1 MKELLYT
8 GEIVLVKDYKNKI
21 IPYYTKQYN
30 HDLYQYDEREKLIVE
45 LVSVIDNMINKN
57 SNNIFILENNE
68 SVINKFVDLEYLNS
82 NIVSKEFINS
92 NCGGF
97 LISNDRKI
105 YKFKYLL
112 HSLLDF
118 RKISYSN
125 NSKNAIELS
134 KKYDIIYINISNGEI
149 FTAYNGIV
157 TEKETLVDIK
167 NFLLKNYQPPTQ
179 EIKQDYDVE
188 SLKNYEL
195 EKLFKKFYKQK
206 NMEMYFKIKK
216 EYNKRMREK
225 KEEINEYK
233 KQKRKIK
240 LEVE

>member
-1 MKELLYT
+1 
-8 GEIVLVKDYKNKI
+8 
-21 IPYYTKQYN
+21 
-30 HDLYQYDEREKLIVE
+30 
-45 LVSVIDNMINKN
+45 MINKN

-179 EIKQDYDVE
+179 EIEQDYDVE

-206 NMEMYFKIKK
+206 NLSILF
-216 EYNKRMREK
+216 
-225 KEEINEYK
+225 
-233 KQKRKIK
+233 Q
-240 LEVE
+240 